1 MGEAA
6 AGVSQ
11 IRKGVMY
18 MVRFEIYK
26 DRAGEFR
33 WRFVAANNREVC
45 WSEGYSTKQ
54 GAIDSVY
61 WVKSWA
67 SSAPVHDLA

>member
-1 MGEAA
+1 
-6 AGVSQ
+6 
-11 IRKGVMY
+11 
-18 MVRFEIYK
+18 MVRYEIFR

-33 WRFVAANNREVC
+33 WRLVAANNREVC

-54 GAIDSVY
+54 GAVDSVD

-67 SSAPVHDLA
+67 FMAPVNDLT